1 MSAKEVVD
9 VLSAAV
15 APVTACIVAYVA
27 YQQWQIN
34 RTRLRLELY
43 ERRVAVLRAA
53 KEFLSAITVAGAVKG
68 EAMSNYVRAVAEADF
83 LFDKRLRRHLDEI
96 YKKSVRMLTLDL
108 ELGDM
113 PVGPDRTARVKE
125 AVDLLKWMTEQG
137 GVLNEEFKRYL
148 TVR

>member
-1 MSAKEVVD
+1 
-9 VLSAAV
+9 
-15 APVTACIVAYVA
+15 
-27 YQQWQIN
+27 
-34 RTRLRLELY
+34 
-43 ERRVAVLRAA
+43 
-53 KEFLSAITVAGAVKG
+53 
-68 EAMSNYVRAVAEADF
+68 
-83 LFDKRLRRHLDEI
+83 
-96 YKKSVRMLTLDL
+96 MLTLDM